1 MKIRNILVLTVILA
15 CFACAAQA
23 QQKDFQLKPVLHSV
37 SYLGIWRGHAQL
49 TLDEF
54 LVKAKELGFTRVML
68 VAKRP
73 HLAPADYDQAARQRL
88 RERVKQLGLE
98 IVALAGYTDFTAGMD
113 KPGIPMAEIQAAY
126 VGELARLA
134 HDLGVP
140 LVRVFTGYDRPGVP
154 FDQQWGNIVTGL
166 KLAAREAAKYNVTL
180 VVQNHHDIAVHHES
194 MIWLLKEVNEP
205 NVKAGFDA
213 WSPTLEG
220 LSGPELADAVHK
232 MGPYIAFT
240 IAADYR
246 KFPRY
251 RYDPT
256 LVNYNRQETDLV
268 RAVPMGTGI
277 VDYKTFFSALRDV
290 GYNGLVAYELCEVLE
305 GGGSVENLDRTARK
319 FLEYINNFNKSL
331 K

>member
-1 MKIRNILVLTVILA
+1 MNRGRLLILAVILA
-15 CFACAAQA
+15 CAVCAAQA
-23 QQKDFQLKPVLHSV
+23 QKKDFTLKPVLHSV
-37 SYLGIWRGHAQL
+37 SYAGVWRGQAQL

-73 HLAPADYDQAARQRL
+73 HLAPADYDDAARQRL
-88 RERVKQLGLE
+88 RARLKELGLE
-98 IVALAGYTDFTAGMD
+98 VVALAGYTDYTAGLD
-113 KPGIPMAEIQAAY
+113 RPGIPVPEIQAAY

-134 HDLGVP
+134 RDLGVP
-140 LVRVFTGYDRPGVP
+140 LVRVFTAYERAGIP
-154 FDQQWGNIVTGL
+154 FDQQWGALVAGL
-166 KLAAREAAKYNVTL
+166 KMSARQAARYNVTL
-180 VVQNHHDIAVHHES
+180 VVQNHHDMAVHHDS
-194 MIWLLKEVNEP
+194 MLWLLKEVNEP

-213 WSPTLEG
+213 WSPTLQG
-220 LSGPELADAVHK
+220 LTGPELADAVHK
-232 MGPYIAFT
+232 LAPFMAFT

-256 LVNYNRQETDLV
+256 LVDYTRQETDLV

-277 VDYKTFFSALRDV
+277 VDYKTFFNALRDT

-305 GGGSVENLDRTARK
+305 GGGSVENLDRTAKK
-319 FLEYINNFNKSL
+319 FLEYIDNYNRSVR
-331 K
+331 